1 MAGTWWNSGQT
12 HVMYYPLVMT
22 NSLLL
27 KMVIEI
33 VDFPTQNGGSFHSY
47 VNVYQRVLPLGVK
60 QKILSEPVLDHLSGN
75 SSASKKSLSST

>member
-1 MAGTWWNSGQT
+1 
-12 HVMYYPLVMT
+12 MYYPLVMT

-33 VDFPTQNGGSFHSY
+33 VDVPTQNGGSFHSY